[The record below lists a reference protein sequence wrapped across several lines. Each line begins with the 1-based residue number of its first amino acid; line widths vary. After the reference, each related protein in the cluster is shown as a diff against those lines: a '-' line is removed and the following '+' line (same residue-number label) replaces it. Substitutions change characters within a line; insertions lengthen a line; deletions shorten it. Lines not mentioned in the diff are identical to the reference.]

1 MDCIVIDDEKMARV
15 IIKTLCNETEGM
27 TVISEFSNSMDAFKF
42 LHTNK
47 VDLIFLDIH
56 MPGFSGL
63 DFIKTLKDPPKVIF
77 TTTDSKFAIEAFE
90 FNFIVDYLLK
100 PVSSERFKKAVEK
113 AKKLIYLEN
122 LENSK
127 AEKKTSKLDETEE
140 HKNDFYVNIDRRLV
154 KIDLPSI
161 CFVQAKGDYIF
172 VKTDDKEYEVHA
184 SLKKIEQ
191 KLPTSLFLKVHRSY
205 IINVKKI
212 IDIEDNSVLINR
224 DVIPVSRSNRPD
236 LMKRLDLL

>member
-15 IIKTLCNETEGM
+15 IIKTLCEEIKDLN
-27 TVISEFSNSMDAFKF
+27 VIKEFENSMEAFKF

-47 VDLIFLDIH
+47 VDLIILDIH
-56 MPGFSGL
+56 MPGFTGL

-90 FNFIVDYLLK
+90 FSFIVDYLLK
-100 PVSSERFKKAVEK
+100 PVTGERFEK
-113 AKKLIYLEN
+113 AIDKARKLIYLEN
-122 LENSK
+122 LETTK
-127 AEKKTSKLDETEE
+127 APSSNNTVQIEE
-140 HKNDFYVNIDRRLV
+140 EQKNDFYVNIDRRLV
-154 KIDLPSI
+154 KIDLPTI

-172 VKTDDKEYEVHA
+172 VKTDDNEYEVHA

-191 KLPTSLFLKVHRSY
+191 KLPPSLFLKVHRSY

>member
-1 MDCIVIDDEKMARV
+1 MDCIVIDDEKMARI
-15 IIKTLCNETEGM
+15 IIKTFCNETKDIN
-27 TVISEFSNSMDAFKF
+27 VIEEFSNSMDAFKF
-42 LHTNK
+42 LHSNK

-77 TTTDSKFAIEAFE
+77 TTSDSKFAIEAFE
-90 FNFIVDYLLK
+90 YNFIVDYLLK
-100 PVSSERFKKAVEK
+100 PVSAERFTKAIEK
-113 AKKLIYLEN
+113 AQKLIYLEN
-122 LENSK
+122 LDSSEKSTSNSNQ
-127 AEKKTSKLDETEE
+127 EEEE

-154 KIDLPSI
+154 KIDLPTI
-161 CFVQAKGDYIF
+161 CYVQAKGDYIF
-172 VKTDDKEYEVHA
+172 VKTDTKEYEVHA
-184 SLKKIEQ
+184 SLKKIEE
-191 KLPTSLFLKVHRSY
+191 KLPSSLFLKVHRSY